1 MKAALTAVNE
11 KKKKGSFVAYKFSM
25 SKANAVFG
33 SINENLASG

>member
-11 KKKKGSFVAYKFSM
+11 KKKGSFVAYKFSM